1 MHRGRN
7 PNSLKNL
14 IPGGGAPKFKKGE
27 KRSKESI
34 EKQKQTI
41 KEQKI
46 IKDVL
51 LKRLKVSDLEEIA
64 DNLIER
70 AKNDS
75 KDFETLQASIGQKPI
90 DKILDVTNTEICI
103 DFGDL
108 DNER

>member
-1 MHRGRN
+1 MPRGCN
-7 PNSLKNL
+7 PNSKKNL
-14 IPGGGAPKFKKGE
+14 KRGNKPSEFKKGE

-108 DNER
+108 DNEW

>member
-1 MHRGRN
+1 MPRGRN

-46 IKDVL
+46 INIILFIFGLFV
-51 LKRLKVSDLEEIA
+51 IA
-64 DNLIER
+64 L
-70 AKNDS
+70 
-75 KDFETLQASIGQKPI
+75 FVMTG
-90 DKILDVTNTEICI
+90 
-103 DFGDL
+103 
-108 DNER
+108 